1 MKVGLGGLR
10 VWHVIGIGKLVF
22 NCVFIQKE
30 NIKPIMIYSGVRLEP
45 RSSSSEFI
53 KIRIMIK

>member
-22 NCVFIQKE
+22 IDMVTYL
-30 NIKPIMIYSGVRLEP
+30 NISKRFLIGY
-45 RSSSSEFI
+45 I
-53 KIRIMIK
+53 K